1 MKKNA
6 LKEFRKSDAKGLGD
20 HSLVDLALSP
30 AAAARRQPGIRRLE
44 SGVLFSCPPAVRS
57 CARNRYKGQKT
68 RHKGLSAQRP
78 KVVRDGPQ
86 IRILAGAAPALVAVR
101 RSAAITP
108 GQPRL
113 APSSIQGDQVSL
125 GQRHCRVRGQRS
137 RAFGRSAFPL
147 RLNHRSAAISV
158 SDVIEEITAIG
169 SDAVSCGL
177 RALFDSA
184 IQFPNVYSA
193 RCMTRSR
200 KEAKMRKRGRG
211 SISVTSRGA

>member
-6 LKEFRKSDAKGLGD
+6 LKEFRKSDAKGLDD
-20 HSLVDLALSP
+20 HSLVNLALSS

-57 CARNRYKGQKT
+57 CARNKYKGQKT

-101 RSAAITP
+101 RSAAIIP

-113 APSSIQGDQVSL
+113 APSGIQVPL

-137 RAFGRSAFPL
+137 RAYGRSAFPL
-147 RLNHRSAAISV
+147 RLTHRSAAISV
-158 SDVIEEITAIG
+158 SDVIEEIWRWDQTPCAAGCERSSTPQANSQMFIQH
-169 SDAVSCGL
+169 DA
-177 RALFDSA
+177 
-184 IQFPNVYSA
+184 
-193 RCMTRSR
+193 
-200 KEAKMRKRGRG
+200 
-211 SISVTSRGA
+211 